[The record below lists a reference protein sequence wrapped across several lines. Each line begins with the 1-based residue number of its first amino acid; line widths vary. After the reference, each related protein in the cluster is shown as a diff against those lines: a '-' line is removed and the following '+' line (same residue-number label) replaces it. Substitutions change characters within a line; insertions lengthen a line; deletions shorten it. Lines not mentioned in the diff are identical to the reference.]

1 MLDLHPGLKNLG
13 FSSERWE
20 VTGELQ
26 VGKRTMTRFA
36 FENNYFGCSVKS
48 RAGMGAGRM
57 MTEVCSHPG
66 KRGADGTCQ
75 GGVH

>member
-1 MLDLHPGLKNLG
+1 M
-13 FSSERWE
+13 
-20 VTGELQ
+20 
-26 VGKRTMTRFA
+26 GKRTTTRFA